1 MKIRPY
7 ILTLVIIGLM
17 AAPQSVW
24 AYIGPGAGISAIG
37 TVVAF
42 VGAILL
48 AIVGFVWY
56 PVKRLL
62 AKIRKKKGDTEAPVS
77 VAGEPG
83 GENPAQETKTS

>member
-1 MKIRPY
+1 M
-7 ILTLVIIGLM
+7 ILLTVWLM

-42 VGAILL
+42 IGAILL

-62 AKIRKKKGDTEAPVS
+62 AKIRKKKGAAESAVGAAD
-77 VAGEPG
+77 
-83 GENPAQETKTS
+83 ENNKETNAS

>member
-42 VGAILL
+42 IGAILL

-56 PVKRLL
+56 PMKRLL
-62 AKIRKKKGDTEAPVS
+62 VKIRKKKGDAES
-77 VAGEPG
+77 VTATVKSDE
-83 GENPAQETKTS
+83 ESSAQETKAS